1 MRAPQVWTHWTAVD
15 SPKILDVFKGIVAV
29 ATHVQ
34 RSTRKT
40 SSGPAFYA
48 SGFAQRPLLPGF
60 LQGGSYVQPV
70 LDLSSLNPSQREAV
84 VHEGGPL
91 VVFAG
96 AGSGKTRVIT
106 FRVAHLISAHEV
118 APWRILAVTFTN
130 KAAGEMRERLVNL
143 LGEQA
148 AAVPVGTFHATCA
161 RLLRRHGESVGL
173 SKDFTIYDDQD
184 QLALVKRVLRDLG
197 LDEKRY
203 QPKAMASRIN
213 RAKQE
218 VQAPGDI
225 DTSDAWS
232 EVVRRVYATYE
243 KQLHQANALDFGDL
257 IYRTVRGLESDDR
270 FHDAVIGRF
279 SHVLVDEFQDTNHAQ
294 FRLVRL
300 LSEGHRNLCV
310 VGDDDQSIYRWRGAD
325 RRNILDFRSS
335 FPDATL
341 VKLEQNYRSTKR
353 ILRAANAVVVRNVD
367 REPKQLWTDNQEGD
381 AILVVRTLDERD
393 EARLVLR
400 GVRELLSGGHRLSDI
415 AIFYRTHAQSRVI
428 EESLRSA
435 NIGYRIVGGMRFYDR
450 AEVKDLLAYLRIMS
464 NPADDMSLLRIIN
477 TPARGIGKTT
487 ITRLLDWAAQ
497 HGTSLSDVLEDGE
510 TLAGFGSAP
519 RKRLASFGSL
529 ISALREVAASGAPL
543 GEIGAEV
550 VHRSGYGEML
560 QRDEAPEA
568 EARFQNIQELVASM
582 DEFQRENP
590 DATLADFLE
599 NVTLQTSADE
609 DVGGDRVTLMTVHAA
624 KGLEFPLVM
633 VTGLEEQVFPFK
645 GIDPWEDPEELEEER
660 RLAYVAFTRAK
671 QRLVLSFAAVR
682 RIFGQQ
688 RVGIPSRF
696 LTELPPEDVEW
707 IGTRPSTPTR
717 RQGSAEARYE
727 PTQSYVDYNEGC
739 DLPETEGLRRGM
751 QVRHA
756 KFGVGE
762 VREVMHGS
770 PPRVAV
776 RFPGWG
782 TRKIIASYL
791 ELA

>member
-1 MRAPQVWTHWTAVD
+1 
-15 SPKILDVFKGIVAV
+15 
-29 ATHVQ
+29 
-34 RSTRKT
+34 
-40 SSGPAFYA
+40 
-48 SGFAQRPLLPGF
+48 LPGF
-60 LQGGSYVQPV
+60 PQAGSYVQPV
-70 LDLSSLNPSQREAV
+70 LDLSSLNSRQREAV

-106 FRVAHLISAHEV
+106 FRVAHLISAHDV

-130 KAAGEMRERLVNL
+130 KAAGEMRERLLSL
-143 LGEQA
+143 LGEQG
-148 AAVPVGTFHATCA
+148 AAVQVGTFHATCA
-161 RLLRRHGESVGL
+161 RLLRRHGESFGL

-203 QPKAMASRIN
+203 QPKAMAGRIN

-218 VQAPGDI
+218 VQGPDDMETPDSWA
-225 DTSDAWS
+225 
-232 EVVRRVYATYE
+232 EVVRRVYTTYE
-243 KQLHQANALDFGDL
+243 ERLHQANALDFGDL
-257 IYRTVRGLESDDR
+257 IYRTVRAIESDEAFR
-270 FHDAVIGRF
+270 EAVVGRF

-294 FRLVRL
+294 FRLVQL
-300 LSEGHRNLCV
+300 LSEGHRDLCV

-325 RRNILDFRSS
+325 RRNILDFRAS

-353 ILRAANAVVVRNVD
+353 ILRAANAVIARNTD
-367 REPKQLWTDNQEGD
+367 REPKELWTDNQEGG
-381 AILVVRTLDERD
+381 AILVVRTMDERD
-393 EARLVLR
+393 EGRLVLR
-400 GVRELLSGGHRLSDI
+400 GVRELLSQGQSLSDV
-415 AIFYRTHAQSRVI
+415 AVFYRTHAQSRVI

-435 NIGYRIVGGMRFYDR
+435 NIGYRIIGGMRFYDR
-450 AEVKDLLAYLRIMS
+450 AEVKDLLAYLRVMT

-487 ITRLLDWAAQ
+487 VTRLLDFAAEQ
-497 HGTSLSDVLEDGE
+497 GRSLSELLDDEGVL
-510 TLAGFGSAP
+510 AQFGSAA
-519 RKRLASFGSL
+519 RKRLGAFHGLMSG
-529 ISALREVAASGAPL
+529 LRDVAASGAPL
-543 GEIGAEV
+543 GEVGAELV
-550 VHRSGYGEML
+550 NHSGYAEML
-560 QRDEAPEA
+560 RHDDTPEA
-568 EARFQNIQELVASM
+568 DARFQNIQELVASM
-582 DEFQRENP
+582 DEFEREHP
-590 DATLADFLE
+590 ESTLADFLE

-609 DVGGDRVTLMTVHAA
+609 AAGGDRVTLMTVHAA
-624 KGLEFPLVM
+624 KGLEFPVVM

-645 GIDPWEDPEELEEER
+645 GIDPWEDPDELEEER

-696 LTELPPEDVEW
+696 LTELPGEDVEW
-707 IGTRPSTPTR
+707 IGARSSSPAR
-717 RQGSAEARYE
+717 ASAPEGPRHDSND
-727 PTQSYVDYNEGC
+727 SYVDYSEGS
-739 DLPETEGLRRGM
+739 DLSDLEGLRRGV
-751 QVRHA
+751 QVRHP

-762 VREVMHGS
+762 VTEVMQGS
-770 PPRVAV
+770 PPRVSV

-791 ELA
+791 EPA

>member
-1 MRAPQVWTHWTAVD
+1 M
-15 SPKILDVFKGIVAV
+15 
-29 ATHVQ
+29 
-34 RSTRKT
+34 
-40 SSGPAFYA
+40 
-48 SGFAQRPLLPGF
+48 
-60 LQGGSYVQPV
+60 
-70 LDLSSLNPSQREAV
+70 LDLGALNSRQREAV

-106 FRVAHLISAHEV
+106 YRVAHLISEHGV

-130 KAAGEMRERLVNL
+130 KAAGEMRERLLGL
-143 LGEQA
+143 LGEEGS
-148 AAVPVGTFHATCA
+148 AVRVGTFHATCA
-161 RLLRRHGESVGL
+161 RLLRRHGQSAGL

-203 QPKAMASRIN
+203 QPKAMAGRIN

-218 VQAPGDI
+218 VQGPEDI
-225 DTSDAWS
+225 ETLDAWS
-232 EVVRRVYATYE
+232 EVVRRVYTAYE
-243 KQLHQANALDFGDL
+243 ERLHQANALDFGDL
-257 IYRTVRGLESDDR
+257 IYRTVRALENDEAFRDE
-270 FHDAVIGRF
+270 VVGRF
-279 SHVLVDEFQDTNHAQ
+279 SHVLVDEFQDTNQAQ

-300 LSEGHRNLCV
+300 LAEGHRNLCV

-325 RRNILDFRSS
+325 RRNILDFRAS

-353 ILRAANAVVVRNVD
+353 ILRSANAVITRNTE
-367 REPKQLWTDNQEGD
+367 REPKELWTDNEEGD
-381 AILVVRTLDERD
+381 AVLVVRTMDERD

-400 GVRELLSGGHRLSDI
+400 GVRELMAQGRSPSDI
-415 AIFYRTHAQSRVI
+415 AVFYRTHAQSRVI
-428 EESLRSA
+428 EEALRGG
-435 NIGYRIVGGMRFYDR
+435 NIAYRIVGGMRFYDR
-450 AEVKDLLAYLRIMS
+450 AEVKDLLAYLRVMA

-487 ITRLLDWAAQ
+487 ITRLLDHAAEQ
-497 HGTSLSDVLEDGE
+497 GRGLTDILGE
-510 TLAGFGSAP
+510 GAIAQVGNAA
-519 RKRLASFGSL
+519 RKRLAGFHRL
-529 ISALREVAASGAPL
+529 ICELREVAVSGAPL

-550 VHRSGYGEML
+550 VNQSGYAEML
-560 QRDEAPEA
+560 RHDDSVEAD
-568 EARFQNIQELVASM
+568 ARFQNVQELVASM
-582 DEFQRENP
+582 DEFERENP
-590 DATLADFLE
+590 ESSLADFLE

-609 DVGGDRVTLMTVHAA
+609 DSGGDRVTLMTVHAA
-624 KGLEFPLVM
+624 KGLEFPIVM

-660 RLAYVAFTRAK
+660 RLAYVAFTRAEEK
-671 QRLVLSFAAVR
+671 LILSFAAVR

-696 LTELPPEDVEW
+696 LTELPSEDIEW
-707 IGTRPSTPTR
+707 IGGRTSSASRPAPR
-717 RQGSAEARYE
+717 DERRYE
-727 PTQSYVDYNEGC
+727 PDESYVDYSEGS
-739 DLPETEGLRRGM
+739 DLSDLEGLRRGM
-751 QVRHA
+751 QVRHP

-762 VREVMHGS
+762 VQEVAPGS
-770 PPRVAV
+770 PPRVSV

-791 ELA
+791 EPA

>member
-1 MRAPQVWTHWTAVD
+1 MEA
-15 SPKILDVFKGIVAV
+15 
-29 ATHVQ
+29 
-34 RSTRKT
+34 
-40 SSGPAFYA
+40 Y
-48 SGFAQRPLLPGF
+48 
-60 LQGGSYVQPV
+60 SYVESV
-70 LDLSSLNPSQREAV
+70 LDLGALNSRQREAV

-106 FRVAHLISAHEV
+106 YRVAHLISEHGV

-130 KAAGEMRERLVNL
+130 KAAGEMRQRLLGL
-143 LGEQA
+143 LGEEGS
-148 AAVPVGTFHATCA
+148 AVRVGTFHATCA
-161 RLLRRHGESVGL
+161 RLLRRHGQSTGL

-203 QPKAMASRIN
+203 QPKPMAGRIN

-218 VQAPGDI
+218 VQGPEDI
-225 DTSDAWS
+225 ETPDAWS
-232 EVVRRVYATYE
+232 EVVRRVYTAYE
-243 KQLHQANALDFGDL
+243 ERLHQANALDFGDL
-257 IYRTVRGLESDDR
+257 IYRTVRALETDEVFR
-270 FHDAVIGRF
+270 AEVVGRF
-279 SHVLVDEFQDTNHAQ
+279 SHVLVDEFQDTNQAQ

-300 LSEGHRNLCV
+300 LAEGHRNLSV

-325 RRNILDFRSS
+325 RRNILDFRAS
-335 FPDATL
+335 FHDATL

-353 ILRAANAVVVRNVD
+353 ILRSANAVITRNTE
-367 REPKQLWTDNQEGD
+367 REPKELWTDNEEGD
-381 AILVVRTLDERD
+381 AVLVVRTMDERD

-400 GVRELLSGGHRLSDI
+400 GVRELSSQGRSLSDI
-415 AIFYRTHAQSRVI
+415 AVFYRTHAQSRVI
-428 EESLRSA
+428 EEALRGA

-450 AEVKDLLAYLRIMS
+450 AEVKDLLAYLRVMA

-487 ITRLLDWAAQ
+487 ITRLLDHAAGQ
-497 HGTSLSDVLEDGE
+497 GKGLTQILGE
-510 TLAGFGSAP
+510 GAIGGIGNAAA
-519 RKRLASFGSL
+519 KRLASFHRL
-529 ISALREVAASGAPL
+529 MTELRDVAVSGAPL

-550 VHRSGYGEML
+550 VNQSGYAEML
-560 QRDEAPEA
+560 RHDDSVEAD
-568 EARFQNIQELVASM
+568 ARFQNVQELIASM
-582 DEFQRENP
+582 DEFQREHP
-590 DATLADFLE
+590 DASLADFLE

-609 DVGGDRVTLMTVHAA
+609 QTDGDRVTLMTVHAA
-624 KGLEFPLVM
+624 KGLEFPIVM

-660 RLAYVAFTRAK
+660 RLAYVAFTRAEE
-671 QRLVLSFAAVR
+671 RLILSFAAVR

-696 LTELPPEDVEW
+696 LTELPSEDVEW
-707 IGTRPSTPTR
+707 IGGRTSSPSAPALR
-717 RQGSAEARYE
+717 EERRYE
-727 PTQSYVDYNEGC
+727 PDESYVDYSEGS
-739 DLPETEGLRRGM
+739 DLSDLEGLRRGM
-751 QVRHA
+751 QVRHP

-762 VREVMHGS
+762 VKEVTPGS
-770 PPRVAV
+770 PPRVSV

-791 ELA
+791 EPA

>member
-1 MRAPQVWTHWTAVD
+1 
-15 SPKILDVFKGIVAV
+15 
-29 ATHVQ
+29 
-34 RSTRKT
+34 
-40 SSGPAFYA
+40 
-48 SGFAQRPLLPGF
+48 
-60 LQGGSYVQPV
+60 V
-70 LDLSSLNPSQREAV
+70 LDLGALNTWQREAV

-106 FRVAHLISAHEV
+106 YRVAHLISTHDV
-118 APWRILAVTFTN
+118 RPWRILAVTFTN
-130 KAAGEMRERLVNL
+130 KAAGEMRERLLHL
-143 LGEQA
+143 LGEQGS
-148 AAVPVGTFHATCA
+148 AVHVGTFHATCA
-161 RLLRRHGESVGL
+161 KLLRHHGQSSGI

-203 QPKAMASRIN
+203 QPKAIAGRIN
-213 RAKQE
+213 RAKHE
-218 VQAPGDI
+218 VQSPQDI
-225 DTSDAWS
+225 ETPDPWS
-232 EVVRRVYATYE
+232 EVVRRVYTSYE
-243 KQLHQANALDFGDL
+243 QRLDQANALDFGDL
-257 IYRTVRGLESDDR
+257 IYRSVRALE
-270 FHDAVIGRF
+270 HDPAFREAVVGRF

-300 LSEGHRNLCV
+300 LAEGHRNLCV

-325 RRNILDFRSS
+325 RRNILDFRAS

-353 ILRAANAVVVRNVD
+353 ILRSANAVIARNTD
-367 REPKQLWTDNQEGD
+367 REPKELWTDNDEGD
-381 AILVVRTLDERD
+381 AVLVVRTMDERD

-400 GVRELLSGGHRLSDI
+400 GVRELLSQGRSLSDV
-415 AIFYRTHAQSRVI
+415 AVFYRTHAQSRVI
-428 EESLRSA
+428 EEALRGA

-450 AEVKDLLAYLRIMS
+450 AEVKDLLAYLRVMA

-487 ITRLLDWAAQ
+487 ITRLLDQAAEQ
-497 HGTSLSDVLEDGE
+497 GRGLADLLGE
-510 TLAGFGSAP
+510 GALGQIGNAA
-519 RKRLASFGSL
+519 RKRLAGFHRLMSELSD
-529 ISALREVAASGAPL
+529 VAVSGAPL

-550 VHRSGYGEML
+550 VNQSGYAEML
-560 QRDEAPEA
+560 RHDDSPEA
-568 EARFQNIQELVASM
+568 DAKFQNVQELVASM
-582 DEFQRENP
+582 DEFQREHP
-590 DATLADFLE
+590 DASLADFLE

-609 DVGGDRVTLMTVHAA
+609 QADGDRVTLMTVHAA
-624 KGLEFPLVM
+624 KGLEFPIVM

-660 RLAYVAFTRAK
+660 RLAYVAFTRAE
-671 QRLVLSFAAVR
+671 QRLILSFAAVR

-696 LTELPPEDVEW
+696 LTELPMEDVEW
-707 IGTRPSTPTR
+707 IGGRTSSPSRPAVPEER
-717 RQGSAEARYE
+717 RHE
-727 PTQSYVDYNEGC
+727 PDESYVDYSEGSDIS
-739 DLPETEGLRRGM
+739 DLEGLRRGM
-751 QVRHA
+751 QVRHP

-762 VREVMHGS
+762 VKEVAPGS
-770 PPRVAV
+770 PPRVSV

-791 ELA
+791 ERA

>member
-1 MRAPQVWTHWTAVD
+1 
-15 SPKILDVFKGIVAV
+15 
-29 ATHVQ
+29 
-34 RSTRKT
+34 
-40 SSGPAFYA
+40 
-48 SGFAQRPLLPGF
+48 
-60 LQGGSYVQPV
+60 V
-70 LDLSSLNPSQREAV
+70 LDLSSLNSRQREAV

-106 FRVAHLISAHEV
+106 FRVAQLIAVHDV

-130 KAAGEMRERLVNL
+130 KAAGEMRERLLGL
-143 LGEQA
+143 LGEQG
-148 AAVPVGTFHATCA
+148 AAVQVGTFHATCA
-161 RLLRRHGESVGL
+161 RLLRRHGESSGV

-184 QLALVKRVLRDLG
+184 QQALVKRVLRDLG

-203 QPKAMASRIN
+203 QPKSMAGRIN

-218 VQAPGDI
+218 VQGPDAIETP
-225 DTSDAWS
+225 DAWS

-243 KQLHQANALDFGDL
+243 ERLQQANALDFGDL
-257 IYRTVRGLESDDR
+257 IYRTVRALESDEPFR
-270 FHDAVIGRF
+270 GAVVGRF

-300 LSEGHRNLCV
+300 LAEGHRNLCV

-325 RRNILDFRSS
+325 RRNILDFRAS

-341 VKLEQNYRSTKR
+341 VKLEQNYRSTRR
-353 ILRAANAVVVRNVD
+353 ILRAANAVIARNTD
-367 REPKQLWTDNQEGD
+367 REPKELWTDNPEGD
-381 AILVVRTLDERD
+381 AILVVRTMDERD

-400 GVRELLSGGHRLSDI
+400 GIRELSSRGHRLSDV
-415 AIFYRTHAQSRVI
+415 AVFYRTHAQSRVI

-450 AEVKDLLAYLRIMS
+450 AEVKDLLAYLRVMT

-477 TPARGIGKTT
+477 TPPRGIGKTT
-487 ITRLLDWAAQ
+487 VTRLLDSAAQ
-497 HGTSLSDVLEDGE
+497 YGQSLTDLLDDDA
-510 TLAGFGSAP
+510 TLAQFGSAA
-519 RKRLASFGSL
+519 RKRLGSFRGLMSSL
-529 ISALREVAASGAPL
+529 RDVAASGAAL
-543 GEIGAEV
+543 GEIGAELV
-550 VHRSGYGEML
+550 NQCGYGEML
-560 QRDEAPEA
+560 QHDDTPEA
-568 EARFQNIQELVASM
+568 DARFQNVQELVASM
-582 DEFQRENP
+582 DEFQRERP
-590 DATLADFLE
+590 DSTLAEFLE

-609 DVGGDRVTLMTVHAA
+609 QVGGDRVTLMTVHAA
-624 KGLEFPLVM
+624 KGLEFPVVM

-645 GIDPWEDPEELEEER
+645 GIDPWEDPDELEEER
-660 RLAYVAFTRAK
+660 RLAYVAFTRAE

-696 LTELPPEDVEW
+696 LTELPGEDVEW
-707 IGTRPSTPTR
+707 IGSRSSSPTPAS
-717 RQGSAEARYE
+717 GPEE
-727 PTQSYVDYNEGC
+727 PHREPDESYVDYGEGS
-739 DLPETEGLRRGM
+739 DLSDLEGLRRGM
-751 QVRHA
+751 QVRHP

-762 VREVMHGS
+762 VREVMQGS
-770 PPRVAV
+770 PPRVSV

-791 ELA
+791 EPA

>member
-1 MRAPQVWTHWTAVD
+1 MAAR
-15 SPKILDVFKGIVAV
+15 
-29 ATHVQ
+29 
-34 RSTRKT
+34 
-40 SSGPAFYA
+40 PAFRVA
-48 SGFAQRPLLPGF
+48 AAFWSAFFPG
-60 LQGGSYVQPV
+60 LMEPYRYVQPV
-70 LDLSSLNPSQREAV
+70 LDLSALNSPQREAV
-84 VHEGGPL
+84 LHEGGPL

-106 FRVAHLISAHEV
+106 YRVAHLISAHGV
-118 APWRILAVTFTN
+118 RPWRILAVTFTN
-130 KAAGEMRERLVNL
+130 KAAGEMRDRL
-143 LGEQA
+143 LGLLGDEGGD
-148 AAVPVGTFHATCA
+148 VRVGTFHATCA
-161 RLLRRHGESVGL
+161 RLLRRHGQTAGI

-203 QPKAMASRIN
+203 QPKAMAGRIN

-218 VQAPGDI
+218 VQGPDDI
-225 DTSDAWS
+225 ETPDAWS

-243 KQLHQANALDFGDL
+243 ERLQQANALDFGDL
-257 IYRTVRGLESDDR
+257 IYRTVRALEGDETFRDE
-270 FHDAVIGRF
+270 VVGRF

-300 LSEGHRNLCV
+300 LAEGHRNLCV

-353 ILRAANAVVVRNVD
+353 ILRAANAVIARNTD
-367 REPKQLWTDNQEGD
+367 REPKELWTDNQEGD
-381 AILVVRTLDERD
+381 AVLVVRTMDERD

-400 GVRELLSGGHRLSDI
+400 GVRELVAQGQRLSDV
-415 AIFYRTHAQSRVI
+415 AVFYRTHAQSRVI
-428 EESLRSA
+428 EEALRGA

-450 AEVKDLLAYLRIMS
+450 AEVKDLLAYLRVMT

-487 ITRLLDWAAQ
+487 ITRLLDQAAEQ
-497 HGTSLSDVLEDGE
+497 GKGLWDLLHEGDFPQVGN
-510 TLAGFGSAP
+510 AA
-519 RKRLASFGSL
+519 RKRLMGFHRL
-529 ISALREVAASGAPL
+529 MMELRAVAVSGVPL
-543 GEIGAEV
+543 GEVGAELV
-550 VHRSGYGEML
+550 NRSGYAEML
-560 QRDEAPEA
+560 RNDDTPEA
-568 EARFQNIQELVASM
+568 DARFQNVQELVASM
-582 DEFQRENP
+582 DEFQREHS

-609 DVGGDRVTLMTVHAA
+609 QTGGDRVTLMTVHAA
-624 KGLEFPLVM
+624 KGLEFRVVM

-645 GIDPWEDPEELEEER
+645 GIDPWEDPDELEEER
-660 RLAYVAFTRAK
+660 RLAYVAFTRAER
-671 QRLVLSFAAVR
+671 RLILSFAAVR

-696 LTELPPEDVEW
+696 LTELPGEDVEW
-707 IGTRPSTPTR
+707 IGGRTSSPAPSRVP
-717 RQGSAEARYE
+717 AREQRHYE
-727 PTQSYVDYNEGC
+727 PDESYVDYGEGS
-739 DLPETEGLRRGM
+739 DLSDLEGLRRGM
-751 QVRHA
+751 QVRHP

-762 VREVMHGS
+762 VKEVTPGT

-791 ELA
+791 EPA

>member
-1 MRAPQVWTHWTAVD
+1 
-15 SPKILDVFKGIVAV
+15 
-29 ATHVQ
+29 
-34 RSTRKT
+34 
-40 SSGPAFYA
+40 
-48 SGFAQRPLLPGF
+48 
-60 LQGGSYVQPV
+60 V
-70 LDLSSLNPSQREAV
+70 LDLSSLNSRQREAV

-106 FRVAHLISAHEV
+106 FRVAQLIAAHDV

-130 KAAGEMRERLVNL
+130 KAAGEMRERLLGL
-143 LGEQA
+143 LGDQG
-148 AAVPVGTFHATCA
+148 AAVHVGTFHATCA
-161 RLLRRHGESVGL
+161 RLLRRYGESSGV

-184 QLALVKRVLRDLG
+184 QQALVKRVLRDLG

-203 QPKAMASRIN
+203 QPKAMAGRIN

-218 VQAPGDI
+218 VQGPEDI
-225 DTSDAWS
+225 ETPDAWS
-232 EVVRRVYATYE
+232 EVVHRVYATYE
-243 KQLHQANALDFGDL
+243 ERLRQANALDFGDL
-257 IYRTVRGLESDDR
+257 IYRTVRALETDELFR
-270 FHDAVIGRF
+270 DAVVGRF
-279 SHVLVDEFQDTNHAQ
+279 AHVLVDEFQDTNHAQ
-294 FRLVRL
+294 FRLVRV

-341 VKLEQNYRSTKR
+341 VKLEQNYRSTQR
-353 ILRAANAVVVRNVD
+353 ILRAANAVIARNTD
-367 REPKQLWTDNQEGD
+367 REPKVLWTDNPEGD
-381 AILVVRTLDERD
+381 AILVVRTMDERD

-400 GVRELLSGGHRLSDI
+400 GIRELSSQGQRFSDV
-415 AIFYRTHAQSRVI
+415 AVFYRTHAQSRVI
-428 EESLRSA
+428 EEALRSA

-450 AEVKDLLAYLRIMS
+450 AEVKDLLAYLRLMT

-477 TPARGIGKTT
+477 TPTRGIGKTT
-487 ITRLLDWAAQ
+487 INSLLDLAAQ
-497 HGTSLSDVLEDGE
+497 YGQSLTDLLDDDAA
-510 TLAGFGSAP
+510 LAQLGRGP
-519 RKRLASFGSL
+519 RKRLEAFRALMTS
-529 ISALREVAASGAPL
+529 LRELPGSGAPL
-543 GEIGAEV
+543 GEVGAELV
-550 VHRSGYGEML
+550 NQSGYAEML
-560 QRDEAPEA
+560 QHDDTPEA
-568 EARFQNIQELVASM
+568 DARLQNVQELVASM
-582 DEFQRENP
+582 DEFQSERSES
-590 DATLADFLE
+590 TLAEFLE

-609 DVGGDRVTLMTVHAA
+609 QVGGDRVTLMTVHAA
-624 KGLEFPLVM
+624 KGLEFPVVM

-696 LTELPPEDVEW
+696 LTELPKEDVEW
-707 IGTRPSTPTR
+707 IGARASSGTSASASEER
-717 RQGSAEARYE
+717 RDE
-727 PTQSYVDYNEGC
+727 PRESYVDYNEGS
-739 DLPETEGLRRGM
+739 DLSELEELRRGM
-751 QVRHA
+751 QVRHP

-762 VREVMHGS
+762 VREVMQGS
-770 PPRVAV
+770 PPRVSV

-791 ELA
+791 EPA